1 MELKDF
7 QKRVVSEQ
15 YDLDEKIN
23 SLQEFIE
30 TSESYSKLSRYE
42 INDLVVQLRCMRKY
56 SAVLNRR
63 ITRFNFK

>member
-30 TSESYSKLSRYE
+30 SSEPYKELSRYE
-42 INDLVVQLRCMRKY
+42 VNDLVVQLKYMRKY
-56 SAVLNRR
+56 SAVLSRR
-63 ITRFNFK
+63 ITRFNFE

>member
-30 TSESYSKLSRYE
+30 TSEQFSDLSLYE
-42 INDLVVQLRCMRKY
+42 RRDLAQQLRFMKKY
-56 SAVLNRR
+56 SNTLSNR
-63 ITRFNFK
+63 INRFNFE